1 MEFKFYKLTAA
12 GNDFVLFYNILSNRK
27 FLKNLAVKVCDR
39 HYGIGADGL
48 LVLNKKG
55 DEFYLDYL
63 NSDGSFAFCG
73 NGTRSASFWLYKK
86 GIVRKKEFFL
96 NTKSGRL
103 DIYIKNNRIY
113 VAMPVPSFI
122 KTNFNLKNKFDF
134 KKICF
139 VKVGVP
145 HLIIETKNIDRID
158 VVNTGRYFRD
168 LKELGKDGANID
180 FIELKEIVGD
190 FAEIF
195 IRTYER
201 GVEDETLSCSSGI
214 TSSFW
219 ALNKLYGVKKAKIFS
234 KNKEVFRI
242 AMKDNNAV
250 LTGPNK
256 IVFEGE
262 IRL

>member
-1 MEFKFYKLTAA
+1 MRLKFYKLTAA
-12 GNDFVLFYNILSNRK
+12 GNDFVLFYNISNSRK
-27 FLKNLAVKVCDR
+27 NLKNLAMKVCDR

-73 NGTRSASFWLYKK
+73 NGTRSAAFWLYKNR
-86 GIVRKKEFFL
+86 IVKKKEFFL
-96 NTKSGRL
+96 NTESGKL
-103 DIYIKNNRIY
+103 NIY
-113 VAMPVPSFI
+113 VKNKSIYVGMPFLSFI

-134 KKICF
+134 KKISF

-145 HLIIETKNIDRID
+145 HLIIETKNIDKID

-168 LKELGKDGANID
+168 LKELGSSGANID
-180 FIELKEIVGD
+180 FIELKKIDGD
-190 FAEIF
+190 CAEVF

-219 ALNKLYGVKKAKIFS
+219 ALNKLYGIRRARIFS
-234 KNKEVFRI
+234 KNKEIFMI
-242 AMKDNNAV
+242 ELNDKNAV
-250 LTGPNK
+250 LTGHNR